1 MEAPSMDGDPGA
13 ASGEPGK
20 DGAMPEDEDPAKAL
34 ERALGKAADEDDP
47 AKAIER
53 AMKGEAKK

>member
-1 MEAPSMDGDPGA
+1 MDGDPGA

-20 DGAMPEDEDPAKAL
+20 DDARPEDEDPAKAL